1 MNDDDIF
8 YFNKVTNSVL
18 EMEILDSL
26 MVLIAGEMVL
36 NLVWNYC
43 NELIYIVDFLD
54 YLMIFVLID
63 LVYYF
68 LDTID
73 EHENDLSVSRN

>member
-1 MNDDDIF
+1 MNEDDIF
-8 YFNKVTNSVL
+8 YLNTVINSVL
-18 EMEILDSL
+18 EMGILDSL

-36 NLVWNYC
+36 NLVWYYC

-54 YLMIFVLID
+54 YLMVLVLID